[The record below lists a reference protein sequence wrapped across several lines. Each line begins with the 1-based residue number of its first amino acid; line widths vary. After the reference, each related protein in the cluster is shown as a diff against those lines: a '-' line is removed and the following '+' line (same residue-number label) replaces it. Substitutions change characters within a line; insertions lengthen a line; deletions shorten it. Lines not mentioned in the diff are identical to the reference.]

1 MRNLIQKIAGVALV
15 GMLAVALTSIKANKV
30 WADDPAV
37 LGVSSTAVVDVMVT
51 PIVTVDLTAS
61 PTYYNFGY
69 LNINTSSVSAN
80 INLSNTG
87 NVGVNMQKRGHNSAS
102 GNWTINTSSGL
113 NQFRLYA
120 ATATAHPGA
129 IGVFSDANDQ
139 LSTSLS
145 NLRGVGGASQVSMNP
160 GQAVSIWFRIDMPTG
175 TTVGTQQSI
184 PVNFVGTAQ

>member
-1 MRNLIQKIAGVALV
+1 MNNITKKFAGIALV
-15 GMLAVALTSIKANKV
+15 GLLAITLVSLKANKV

-61 PTYYNFGY
+61 PTYYNFG
-69 LNINTSSVSAN
+69 LLGINTSSVSAN
-80 INLSNTG
+80 VSLTNTG
-87 NVGVNMQKRGHNSAS
+87 NVGVTMQKRGHNAAS

-113 NQFRLYA
+113 NQFRLYS
-120 ATATAHPGA
+120 ATATSNPGSIA
-129 IGVFSDANDQ
+129 AFSDANDQ

-145 NLRGVGGASQVSMNP
+145 NLRGIGGATTVSMTP
-160 GQAVSIWFRIDMPTG
+160 GQAVSLWFRIDMPTS
-175 TTVGTQQSI
+175 TTFGAQQSI